1 MSTVHDPAA
10 AQVWLNSPLGHYVA
24 SREQR
29 YFDAAV
35 ADIFGYH
42 ALQLGMA
49 DWELLRASRIPM
61 RVRVADSGDVG
72 LRADFRDL
80 PVETGS
86 VDLMLLP
93 HTLEYS
99 GDPHQ
104 VVREAAR
111 VLRPEGRLLLSGFNP
126 VSLWGLRRIFGG
138 QQTFPWNGRFIQ
150 LSRVKDWFALLGLEI
165 VAGAM
170 AGYAPP
176 CASQQWLDRFGFM
189 EKAGDRWWPIG
200 GGMYFLQAIKRV
212 RGIRLIMPRWGE
224 RASAKKRLVAAPER
238 VREQDAA
245 AARSRAG

>member
-1 MSTVHDPAA
+1 MSTVNDPVA
-10 AQVWLNSPLGHYVA
+10 AQVWLDSPLGQYVA
-24 SREQR
+24 RREQH
-29 YFDAAV
+29 YFDGAV

-42 ALQLGMA
+42 ALQLGMS
-49 DWELLRASRIPM
+49 DWELLRASRIPL
-61 RVRVADSGDVG
+61 RVRVAGSGDVG

-80 PVETGS
+80 PVDTGS

-126 VSLWGLRRIFGG
+126 VSLWGVRRLFGG
-138 QQTFPWNGRFIQ
+138 QQAFPWNGRFIQ

-176 CASQQWLDRFGFM
+176 CTSQQWLDRFSFM
-189 EKAGDRWWPIG
+189 EKAGDRWWPFG
-200 GGMYFLQAIKRV
+200 GGVYFLQAIKRV

-224 RASAKKRLVAAPER
+224 RASAKKRLAAAPER
-238 VREQDAA
+238 VRDQDAA
-245 AARSRAG
+245 AARSRTA